1 MEQYILYAL
10 LISVSYILIKF
21 IEMKVVLKEFKPLKD
36 VIRDTV
42 IVFVSVIIGMFLY
55 SQVTNG
61 ISMKGSPDAFVGDAN
76 F

>member
-1 MEQYILYAL
+1 
-10 LISVSYILIKF
+10 
-21 IEMKVVLKEFKPLKD
+21 MKVVLKEFKPLKD

-42 IVFVSVIIGMFLY
+42 IVFISVIIGMFLY

-61 ISMKGSPDAFVGDAN
+61 ISMKSSPDAFVGDAN

>member
-1 MEQYILYAL
+1 
-10 LISVSYILIKF
+10 
-21 IEMKVVLKEFKPLKD
+21 MKIILKEFKPLKD

-55 SQVTNG
+55 TQVTTG
-61 ISMKGSPDAFVGDAN
+61 ISIKGSPAAFIGDAD

>member
-1 MEQYILYAL
+1 MEQYFLYAL

-21 IEMKVVLKEFKPLKD
+21 IEMKIILKEFKPLKD

-55 SQVTNG
+55 TQVTTG
-61 ISMKGSPDAFVGDAN
+61 ISIKGSPAAFIGDAD

>member
-42 IVFVSVIIGMFLY
+42 IVFVSVIIGIFLH

-61 ISMKGSPDAFVGDAN
+61 ISIKGSPDAFVGDAN

>member
-36 VIRDTV
+36 VIRDTI

-55 SQVTNG
+55 SQVTNS
-61 ISMKGSPDAFVGDAN
+61 ISIKGSPDAFVGDAN

>member
-61 ISMKGSPDAFVGDAN
+61 ITMKGSPDAFVGDAN

>member
-55 SQVTNG
+55 SQVTTG
-61 ISMKGSPDAFVGDAN
+61 ISMKSSPDAFVGDAN